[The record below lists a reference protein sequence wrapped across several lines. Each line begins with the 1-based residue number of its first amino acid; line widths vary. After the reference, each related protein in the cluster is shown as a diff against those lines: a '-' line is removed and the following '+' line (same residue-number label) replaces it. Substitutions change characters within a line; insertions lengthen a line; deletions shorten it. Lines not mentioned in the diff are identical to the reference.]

1 MGFFR
6 TLFSQP
12 AYETMDEQEFLEE
25 ALRIFEVRISLEQV
39 RRSLRS
45 QASGV
50 AASDWEP
57 ALNRQ
62 LEELRIEK
70 TLDCGNFFGAETMK
84 ISIIPKAKFGDKMI
98 QFENHLWLDGE
109 EVRTK
114 KITEKVEDCYSELRL
129 YIKNMDDHYHWK
141 LSRNEWIP
149 LTKLPRKETKCHT
162 TSIKR

>member
-70 TLDCGNFFGAETMK
+70 NFG
-84 ISIIPKAKFGDKMI
+84 
-98 QFENHLWLDGE
+98 
-109 EVRTK
+109 
-114 KITEKVEDCYSELRL
+114 LRKHFL
-129 YIKNMDDHYHWK
+129 EQK
-141 LSRNEWIP
+141 P
-149 LTKLPRKETKCHT
+149 
-162 TSIKR
+162 